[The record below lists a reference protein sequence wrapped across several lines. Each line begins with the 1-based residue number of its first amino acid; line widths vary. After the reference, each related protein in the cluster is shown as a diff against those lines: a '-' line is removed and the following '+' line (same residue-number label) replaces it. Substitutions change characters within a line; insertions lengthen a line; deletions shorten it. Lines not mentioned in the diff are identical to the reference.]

1 MPSDGS
7 PSPVDDGPVPPSEP
21 GAADAVARLR
31 DELASIDDVAV
42 ADRVAVFE
50 SANATLT
57 AALAELDEV

>member
-1 MPSDGS
+1 
-7 PSPVDDGPVPPSEP
+7 
-21 GAADAVARLR
+21 
-31 DELASIDDVAV
+31 V